1 MRKIVPWIAALTF
14 IYISL
19 PEAAPLQE
27 NAMCLIP
34 QENQFMESALSSA
47 KGEQDYPNTAI
58 PSLFEIKAM
67 LLDKNA
73 NLSPDVINKVLT
85 TLECAENYLVHPY
98 TNLTIIDFS
107 LPSNEKRLWVFS
119 LMDKKLLFNTYV
131 SHGIKSGTLFS
142 DSFSNQYNSKSSSI
156 GIYQT
161 EKSYIGRHGLSLQ
174 LEGLDS
180 GYNDRAASR
189 AIVMHGGWYVDEPF
203 IKKYGRAGRSW
214 GCPAIPSS
222 LTEPIINTI
231 KEDSLFVAYYPD
243 DRWFVKSK
251 FLNCHRNSLNQQC
264 ESPNIVMKGTKEN
277 EVREDVLFADLNQ
290 DNQHEENE
298 PVVVISA
305 DDYARF
311 FEAKIPLNRMLRR
324 QINQVEYIVLSQED
338 FGHLDMSN
346 NKDALSAISFVVP
359 EVTMQRGYYATE
371 MKPLPYG
378 KITEASLNSPS
389 NPTQHKSYTVHCEIK
404 PILQLKSTN
413 QFIRWVGL

>member
-1 MRKIVPWIAALTF
+1 MRKIARWIAALTF
-14 IYISL
+14 IYVSL
-19 PEAAPLQE
+19 SEAAPLQE
-27 NAMCLIP
+27 KAMCLIS
-34 QENQFMESALSSA
+34 QDNTIMGSVLSST
-47 KGEQDYPNTAI
+47 KGGQDYPNTVI

-67 LLDKNA
+67 LLNKNA
-73 NLSPDVINKVLT
+73 NLHPDVILKVLT
-85 TLECAENYLVHPY
+85 TLECAENYRIHPY
-98 TNLTIIDFS
+98 THLTIIDFS

-161 EKSYIGRHGLSLQ
+161 DKSYVGRHGLSLQ

-243 DRWFVKSK
+243 DQWFVKSK
-251 FLNCHRNSLNQQC
+251 FLNCHRGVSVQQC
-264 ESPNIVMKGTKEN
+264 NNPNTDTKRTTEN
-277 EVREDVLFADLNQ
+277 ELREDIFFADLNQ
-290 DNQHEENE
+290 NNQHEENE

-311 FEAKIPLNRMLRR
+311 FKDKVPLNRMLRR

-338 FGHLDMSN
+338 FDSLDIN
-346 NKDALSAISFVVP
+346 NHKDALSALSFVVP
-359 EVTMQRGYYATE
+359 VVSMQHGYYATE

-378 KITEASLNSPS
+378 KITEASLNNTS
-389 NPTQHKSYTVHCEIK
+389 NPAQHKSYTVHCEQK
-404 PILQLKSTN
+404 PTLQLKSTN